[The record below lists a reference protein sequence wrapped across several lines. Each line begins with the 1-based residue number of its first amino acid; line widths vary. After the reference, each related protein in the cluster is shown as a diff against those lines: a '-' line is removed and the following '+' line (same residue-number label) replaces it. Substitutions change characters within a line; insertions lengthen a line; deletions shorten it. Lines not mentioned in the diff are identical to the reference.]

1 MVLCLQI
8 FLYSGGGSV
17 ELKDWGSFCLQ
28 TLLANFSGS
37 QDLKELSVELEGRGS
52 FALGTF
58 LCLIPLVYREF
69 VDLGSMFGGR
79 GRTELSSVVTSGF
92 YTRSTAPN
100 EKGGGGKGLKPSP
113 V

>member
-1 MVLCLQI
+1 MNLRIRVPFVFRPCLRT
-8 FLYSGGGSV
+8 F
-17 ELKDWGSFCLQ
+17 
-28 TLLANFSGS
+28 

-100 EKGGGGKGLKPSP
+100 EKGGGARA
-113 V
+113 